1 MQYEERVTRGGITC
15 RQDGVII
22 SQSRRPARP
31 QPVLS
36 PVHGATR
43 AAGPFAAGHEPLSI
57 IHVHAH
63 PDGHG
68 GTHSHL
74 HPHTGDNNHSG
85 AGHPAAPGNPDADM
99 TGAQL
104 NSSGTGGE
112 TRDVYA
118 KAVRYLELEGVDVAR
133 GLQRAEDAQDAATS
147 RTRAAVHDIRGLAL
161 TLKRAETDLLAESR
175 GFNEGGTGFTSA
187 RLGEA
192 RERVDRLTAEL
203 RAACLD
209 DPALARAARRAAG

>member
-22 SQSRRPARP
+22 SQSRSPARP

-36 PVHGATR
+36 PVHGVTR

-104 NSSGTGGE
+104 NSGGTGGE

-118 KAVRYLELEGVDVAR
+118 KAVRYLQLEGVNVGRA
-133 GLQRAEDAQDAATS
+133 LSRAEDGLAAERS
-147 RTRAAVHDIRGLAL
+147 RTRATVHDIRGLAL
-161 TLKRAETDLLAESR
+161 QLKGAEAALAFEARGVLDGVAGFSR
-175 GFNEGGTGFTSA
+175 A

-192 RERVDRLTAEL
+192 QDRVNLLAAALE
-203 RAACLD
+203 AACCD
-209 DPALARAARRAAG
+209 DPELARQARRAAG